1 MLALTK
7 KNYKEVCSRYNDL
20 LILSD
25 DAEEALDFA
34 RDLLK
39 AELTAMK
46 KKNPTAVAT
55 IKALDAAVDQL
66 LEVRNAISDD
76 DFAKE

>member
-55 IKALDAAVDQL
+55 IKALDSAVDQL

>member
-7 KNYKEVCSRYNDL
+7 ENYKEVCSRHSGL

-34 RDLLK
+34 RDLLE
-39 AELTAMK
+39 AELSAMK

-76 DFAKE
+76 EFAKE

>member
-7 KNYKEVCSRYNDL
+7 ENYKEVCSRYSGL

-34 RDLLK
+34 RDLLE
-39 AELTAMK
+39 AELSAMK

-76 DFAKE
+76 EFAKE